1 MKIIIFGATGGIGHH
16 AVRHAL
22 EKGYEVVAYVRS
34 PQKMKMEHPR
44 LTIAKGVLTDY
55 EAMRD
60 AMRLLGGLFL
70 WSRSFLLVRSLV
82 ELVGHEHHA
91 VVLYAFAILPFLW
104 LEVALDGDH
113 GSLGETVE
121 GVDALVL
128 APCLDVHEG

>member
-1 MKIIIFGATGGIGHH
+1 MKSIMAKAAEHKKSDRSRPCESQEGLFG
-16 AVRHAL
+16 
-22 EKGYEVVAYVRS
+22 
-34 PQKMKMEHPR
+34 
-44 LTIAKGVLTDY
+44 
-55 EAMRD
+55 
-60 AMRLLGGLFL
+60 LLGGLFL

-82 ELVGHEHHA
+82 ELVGHEHYA

-128 APCLDVHEG
+128 APCLNVHEG

>member
-34 PQKMKMEHPR
+34 PQKMTMEHPQ

-60 AMRLLGGLFL
+60 AMRGCD
-70 WSRSFLLVRSLV
+70 
-82 ELVGHEHHA
+82 A
-91 VVLYAFAILPFLW
+91 VVW
-104 LEVALDGDH
+104 TVGVSMDGTTRVCHRSTDI
-113 GSLGETVE
+113 S
-121 GVDALVL
+121 
-128 APCLDVHEG
+128 CLSKP